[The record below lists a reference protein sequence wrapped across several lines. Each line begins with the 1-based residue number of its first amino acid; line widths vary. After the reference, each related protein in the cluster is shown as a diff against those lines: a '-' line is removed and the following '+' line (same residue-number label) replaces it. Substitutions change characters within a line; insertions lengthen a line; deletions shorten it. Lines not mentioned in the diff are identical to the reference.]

1 MVSMAPT
8 IPAVGD
14 QATAAWADEVAGD
27 IISLAG
33 EASPAPLSFTPGSNT
48 DTAAG
53 TNTWITLGN
62 VTVPTWATKCNV
74 VYTFNGIFDRG
85 TTGNVTAVLKVG
97 SASAALT
104 KRLPGPGVA
113 NQRFT
118 VVITDRLTGLT
129 SGSQSVTIQTV
140 QTTGTYRADGVSFFT
155 ALFTFQP

>member
-27 IISLAG
+27 ITSLAG
-33 EASPAPLSFTPGSNT
+33 EASPAPLQFTPGSNT
-48 DTAAG
+48 DTVAG

-62 VTVPTWATKCNV
+62 ITVPTWATKCNV
-74 VYTFNGIFDRG
+74 LYTFNGPYDTG

-97 SASAALT
+97 SAGGLT
-104 KRLPGPGVA
+104 KRILSPGVA
-113 NQRFT
+113 NQRFM
-118 VVITDRLTGLT
+118 VVIADHITGLT

-140 QTTGTYRADGVSFFT
+140 QTTGTYRADSTSFFT
-155 ALFTFQP
+155 AQFTFQP